1 MRLIALQSGSN
12 GNSVYVEANG
22 TRLLVDAGISG
33 IQAQRRLAQFD
44 RDICDVD
51 ALLLSHDHADHTRC
65 AGIYQRKFG
74 TPIYVTEQTLMA
86 GRRYRDWGPLSD
98 VRHFVSGEAIE
109 LKGIVVETIRTP
121 HDGAD
126 GVAFV
131 VDDGETRVG
140 VLTDL
145 GHVFD
150 GLGDVIA
157 SLDGVLLESNYDPHM
172 LAHGPYPSYLKRR
185 IRSSGGHI
193 SNQEA
198 AKLLDECAG
207 PRLQWACLGH
217 LSGENNEPDLALTT
231 HREVLGDRFELHV
244 ASREGPVGEF
254 ETVSITSATT
264 E

>member
-12 GNSVYVEANG
+12 GNCVYVEANSV
-22 TRLLVDAGISG
+22 RLLVDAGISG
-33 IQAQRRLAQFD
+33 IQAQRRLSQFG
-44 RDICDVD
+44 RDIHDVD
-51 ALLLSHDHADHTRC
+51 GLLLSHDHADHTRC

-74 TPIYVTEQTLMA
+74 MPIHVTERTLSA
-86 GRRYRDWGPLSD
+86 GRRYRDWGSLSD
-98 VRHFVSGEAIE
+98 VRHFTSGEVIDF
-109 LKGIVVETIRTP
+109 GGVVVETIRTP

-131 VDDGETRVG
+131 IDDGETRIG

-150 GLGDVIA
+150 ELGDVIA
-157 SLDGVLLESNYDPHM
+157 SLDGVLLESNYDPHL

-185 IRSSGGHI
+185 IRGSGGHL

-198 AKLLDECAG
+198 AALLDECAG
-207 PRLQWACLGH
+207 PRLQWVCLGH
-217 LSGENNEPDLALTT
+217 LSGENNEPDLALAAA
-231 HREVLGDRFELHV
+231 REILGDRFELHV
-244 ASREGPVGEF
+244 ASRQGPVGEF
-254 ETVSITSATT
+254 ETVSAMKAVT